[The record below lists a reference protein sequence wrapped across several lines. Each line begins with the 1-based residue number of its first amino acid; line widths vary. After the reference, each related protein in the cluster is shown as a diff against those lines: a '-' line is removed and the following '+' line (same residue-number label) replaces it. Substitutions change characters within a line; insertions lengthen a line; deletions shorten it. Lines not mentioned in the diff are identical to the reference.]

1 MSVNWQWRHT
11 QVVRKKKNSN
21 PFPLKPHSN
30 WSQCSTK
37 RLQSSQWAEPR
48 HVGPGCFTA
57 GWGQAGQMLR
67 SLTNS
72 LQALRS
78 GQGGQQRAEWLQEEN
93 TRVFSDCQLIPQF
106 YFSGFFTVMSTQ
118 CSPCLHRVLA
128 CICRFNQISS
138 FTGQNYSSLSGTE
151 LVGRGDTGVL
161 SKKKKDYDW
170 HESKKSFKVCHNFTQ
185 SEEISALVNKYRGWS
200 GYLDIKTK
208 IQKHEHESKKWL

>member
-11 QVVRKKKNSN
+11 QVVRKKNNSN
-21 PFPLKPHSN
+21 PLPLKPHSN

-37 RLQSSQWAEPR
+37 RLQSSQWAESR
-48 HVGPGCFTA
+48 HVGPGCFIA

-78 GQGGQQRAEWLQEEN
+78 GQGGQQRAEGLQEEN

-128 CICRFNQISS
+128 RICRFTQISS
-138 FTGQNYSSLSGTE
+138 FTGQNYSSHSSLSGTE

-161 SKKKKDYDW
+161 LKEKKRLGLTRIKKVLQGLSQL
-170 HESKKSFKVCHNFTQ
+170 HSIRKNICTGEQ
-185 SEEISALVNKYRGWS
+185 
-200 GYLDIKTK
+200 
-208 IQKHEHESKKWL
+208 IQRVIRLFRH